1 MFFTT
6 RIQQNHPQAA
16 VNLFIEKGEKK
27 KKTKIPCLTLSYQ
40 TPHEA
45 STNLVMSGIRKS
57 YFEGKFLQ
65 FLPCASQEDS

>member
-27 KKTKIPCLTLSYQ
+27 KKT
-40 TPHEA
+40 
-45 STNLVMSGIRKS
+45 
-57 YFEGKFLQ
+57 
-65 FLPCASQEDS
+65 